1 MKVIYEEENRKVD
14 RTELE
19 HGEIYEVSVYYSED
33 PLIMMY
39 VELYDVDEGYE
50 NELLINM
57 KTGETLILNELYSK
71 IEWIKRAKASLTVV
85 RQLKATLQLN
95 YSGGGDYGY

>member
-19 HGEIYEVSVYYSED
+19 VGEIYEVSVYYSED

-57 KTGETLILNELYSK
+57 KTGETLILDDIYSK
-71 IEWIKRAKASLTVV
+71 IEWFKRAKASLTVV
-85 RQLKATLQLN
+85 K
-95 YSGGGDYGY
+95 

>member
-19 HGEIYEVSVYYSED
+19 VGEIYEVSVYYSED

-50 NELLINM
+50 NELFINM
-57 KTGETLILNELYSK
+57 KTGETLILNEVYSK

-85 RQLKATLQLN
+85 K
-95 YSGGGDYGY
+95 

>member
-1 MKVIYEEENRKVD
+1 MKIVYEEENRKVD

-19 HGEIYEVSVYYSED
+19 EGEIYEVSLCYSDD
-33 PLIMMY
+33 PFIMMY
-39 VELYDVDEGYE
+39 VGLYDVDEGYE

-57 KTGETLILNELYSK
+57 KTGETLILDDVYSH

-85 RQLKATLQLN
+85 K
-95 YSGGGDYGY
+95 

>member
-1 MKVIYEEENRKVD
+1 MKVIYEEENRKID

-19 HGEIYEVSVYYSED
+19 EGEIYEVSLRYSDD

-39 VELYDVDEGYE
+39 VELYDGDEGYE

-57 KTGETLILNELYSK
+57 KTGETLILDDVYSH

-85 RQLKATLQLN
+85 K
-95 YSGGGDYGY
+95 

>member
-19 HGEIYEVSVYYSED
+19 EGEIYEVSLCYSDD
-33 PLIMMY
+33 PFIMMY
-39 VELYDVDEGYE
+39 VGLYDVDEGYE

-57 KTGETLILNELYSK
+57 KTGETLILDDVYSH

-85 RQLKATLQLN
+85 K
-95 YSGGGDYGY
+95 

>member
-1 MKVIYEEENRKVD
+1 MKVIYEVDNRKVD

-19 HGEIYEVSVYYSED
+19 VGEIYEVSVYYSED

-39 VELYDVDEGYE
+39 VELYCDEEGDTY
-50 NELLINM
+50 ELLINM
-57 KTGETLILNELYSK
+57 KTGEIIFLNDIYSK

-85 RQLKATLQLN
+85 K
-95 YSGGGDYGY
+95 

>member
-14 RTELE
+14 RTELKE
-19 HGEIYEVSVYYSED
+19 GEIYEVSVRYSED

-57 KTGETLILNELYSK
+57 KTGETLILDEIYSK

-85 RQLKATLQLN
+85 K
-95 YSGGGDYGY
+95 

>member
-19 HGEIYEVSVYYSED
+19 YGEIYEVSVYYSED

-85 RQLKATLQLN
+85 K
-95 YSGGGDYGY
+95 